1 MEQME
6 TSEYGQQDEFDSRQ
20 RPPPSKYIARPRVDA
35 EASGEVDPN
44 L

>member
-6 TSEYGQQDEFDSRQ
+6 TSEYGYDEHDSRQ
-20 RPPPSKYIARPRVDA
+20 RAPPSKYIARPMVDA
-35 EASGEVDPN
+35 DASGEVDPN